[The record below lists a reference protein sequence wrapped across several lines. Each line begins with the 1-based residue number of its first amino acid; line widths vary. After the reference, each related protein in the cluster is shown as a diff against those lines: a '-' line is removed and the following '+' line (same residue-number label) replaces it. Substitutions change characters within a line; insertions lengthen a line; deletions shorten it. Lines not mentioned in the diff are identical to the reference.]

1 MRKSEFQ
8 SCSSALSTS
17 ASKLESL
24 SSEEEFNP
32 ELSVGQNKALGDEFV
47 LKLPRDEWIKQ
58 LIPHADRGKLSNAD
72 VFRFCAATIQAGG
85 GDLNQIQISTET
97 IRKLRMRTE
106 TEIDKSIRS
115 DYIFPKNLVVH
126 FDGKR
131 RNQFG
136 EIHDFWQYV

>member
-17 ASKLESL
+17 ASELESL

-32 ELSVGQNKALGDEFV
+32 ELSVSQNKALGDEFV
-47 LKLPRDEWIKQ
+47 LKLSRDEWVKQ

-72 VFRFCAATIQAGG
+72 IFRFCAATIQADGS
-85 GDLNQIQISTET
+85 DLNQIQISTET
-97 IRKLRMRTE
+97 IRKLRMKTE

-115 DYIFPKNLVVH
+115 DYTFP
-126 FDGKR
+126 
-131 RNQFG
+131 
-136 EIHDFWQYV
+136 